1 MKPIDYSKTER
12 YGRAMAEGRARDTYS
27 PMQKKAPVDIEAAFY
42 SQGMQHSLQLGYMGL
57 QKDQFEQGLAES
69 KRQFDVST
77 TEGKRQFQANLD
89 FSRDQFKHQ
98 RRQGNRAEILGMV
111 NVGMGI
117 GYGYLQYKHNRK
129 QITMN
134 KMMMGVMQKAQAK
147 V

>member
-1 MKPIDYSKTER
+1 
-12 YGRAMAEGRARDTYS
+12 MAAGRARDVYS
-27 PMQKKAPVDIEAAFY
+27 PMKQKAPVDIEASFY

-57 QKDQFEQGLAES
+57 QKDMFEQGIAEK

-77 TEGKRQFQANLD
+77 GEGKRQFQANLD

-98 RRQGNRAEILGMV
+98 RRQNNRAEILGMV

-117 GYGYLQYKHNRK
+117 GYGYLQYKHNRQ

-134 KMMMGVMQKAQAK
+134 RMMMGVLSNAQKKQGNS
-147 V
+147 